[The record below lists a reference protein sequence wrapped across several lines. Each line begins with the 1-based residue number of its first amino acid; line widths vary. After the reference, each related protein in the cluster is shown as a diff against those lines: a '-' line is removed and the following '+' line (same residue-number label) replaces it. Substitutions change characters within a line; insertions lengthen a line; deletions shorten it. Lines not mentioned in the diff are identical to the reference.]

1 MKKMFLKIMS
11 IMSLLTLANGCNA
24 KEISLDKMLE
34 KVSNSN
40 ITYRSDYNIYYYYI
54 NTPDKVESIQ
64 RFDVVAKI
72 TEQMYDMKAFLY
84 GEDSIA
90 SYAHLERDAEG
101 YVTYSDINI
110 NNELMTERTI
120 DGQGKPFLWEDS
132 VYYNLIKYLK
142 VNDFEKV
149 DNETY
154 KFVGDLEDLPLS
166 IIHTAVPLSSFDI
179 ESFTL
184 KIKDNAVESLFFK
197 EQESDQVYEN
207 CMYGRTISLKFE
219 NIGATEIK
227 KIEPYKENRENDAL
241 GEALKD
247 IKTKDN
253 YTITSKGI
261 LEDKTE
267 IAFQET
273 YITKN
278 DILQIQNTNP
288 GVFKTGCHTYNGE
301 LYSFESSGE
310 YLLGEKVNGSTTV
323 SSYLPTFD
331 FSKDVFEFIEE
342 NDEGYRV
349 YKPYQSMA
357 AVLDYVDVLNQ
368 YSEAYYSPA
377 GDIYFFVKDNKLS
390 KIEFPVYIYLSGD
403 SLIATNR
410 LTFSDFGS
418 TTIESS
424 VWDSFVLR
432 LPSEDANATS
442 WNSDSYKVVLEGL
455 DDETELTLGEVF
467 EKCLGSTTAM
477 PYFIPES
484 GKFEASASYSAE
496 DNAVYVSLSSESDA
510 STKTMSYIKKILLDN
525 GFENES
531 MIDGDMQ
538 MESFFKDDIE
548 IGAFL
553 YEGILGIEITL
564 PVGNIL
570 SK

>member
-197 EQESDQVYEN
+197 E
-207 CMYGRTISLKFE
+207 
-219 NIGATEIK
+219 
-227 KIEPYKENRENDAL
+227 
-241 GEALKD
+241 
-247 IKTKDN
+247 
-253 YTITSKGI
+253 
-261 LEDKTE
+261 
-267 IAFQET
+267 
-273 YITKN
+273 
-278 DILQIQNTNP
+278 
-288 GVFKTGCHTYNGE
+288 
-301 LYSFESSGE
+301 
-310 YLLGEKVNGSTTV
+310 
-323 SSYLPTFD
+323 
-331 FSKDVFEFIEE
+331 
-342 NDEGYRV
+342 
-349 YKPYQSMA
+349 
-357 AVLDYVDVLNQ
+357 
-368 YSEAYYSPA
+368 
-377 GDIYFFVKDNKLS
+377 
-390 KIEFPVYIYLSGD
+390 
-403 SLIATNR
+403 
-410 LTFSDFGS
+410 
-418 TTIESS
+418 
-424 VWDSFVLR
+424 
-432 LPSEDANATS
+432 
-442 WNSDSYKVVLEGL
+442 
-455 DDETELTLGEVF
+455 
-467 EKCLGSTTAM
+467 
-477 PYFIPES
+477 
-484 GKFEASASYSAE
+484 
-496 DNAVYVSLSSESDA
+496 
-510 STKTMSYIKKILLDN
+510 
-525 GFENES
+525 
-531 MIDGDMQ
+531 
-538 MESFFKDDIE
+538 
-548 IGAFL
+548 
-553 YEGILGIEITL
+553 
-564 PVGNIL
+564 
-570 SK
+570 